1 MSASPETPAADA
13 VTTATA
19 TDAAASN
26 PTPAPA
32 PVTVLGLGPMGRAL
46 ASAFVA
52 AGHPTTVWNRTEGK
66 ADELVAQ
73 GATAAS
79 TPAEAVAASEL
90 VVICVIDYAASGS
103 ILEAAGDAIKG
114 RTLVNLTADSPD
126 RARAAA
132 TWATERGADYL
143 DGTILTPTVTIG
155 TPDAVFLFSGPEALY
170 ETHRA
175 TFASLGGTATYQ
187 GADYGRAAAYDVA
200 LLDFFWTSVSGL
212 MHAFA
217 LGKKENVAARDLAPF
232 ARGILD
238 ILPPIMDLLAGN
250 VDDGVYPG
258 DDSHIISV
266 AAGIDHVIHA
276 ADDRGMDTG
285 VLRAARAVAQRAID
299 EGNGTDGIE
308 RLAEVL
314 GRPAA

>member
-1 MSASPETPAADA
+1 MSASPATPAAEDA
-13 VTTATA
+13 TTADDGT
-19 TDAAASN
+19 TDAAATTN
-26 PTPAPA
+26 AAPA

-52 AGHPTTVWNRTEGK
+52 AGHPTTVWNRIPGK

-79 TPAEAVAASEL
+79 TPAASEL
-90 VVICVIDYAASGS
+90 VVVCVIDYAASDS
-103 ILEAAGDAIKG
+103 ILEAAADAISG

-132 TWATERGADYL
+132 GWAAEPGVDYL
-143 DGTILTPTVTIG
+143 DGTILTLAVSIG
-155 TPDAVFLFSGPEALY
+155 TPAAVFLFSGPEALY
-170 ETHRA
+170 EKPRA
-175 TFASLGGTATYQ
+175 TFASLGGSATYQ
-187 GADYGRAAAYDVA
+187 GADHGRAAAYDVA

-217 LGKKENVAARDLAPF
+217 LARKEDIAARDLAQF

-238 ILPPIMDLLAGN
+238 LLPPIMDQLAGN

-258 DDSHIISV
+258 EDSHIISV

-285 VLRAARAVAQRAID
+285 VLRAARAVARRAID
-299 EGNGTDGIE
+299 EGHGTDGIE

>member
-1 MSASPETPAADA
+1 MSASPETPAA
-13 VTTATA
+13 
-19 TDAAASN
+19 TDAADAA
-26 PTPAPA
+26 TTDATPA

-52 AGHPTTVWNRTEGK
+52 AGHPTTVWNRTPGK

-90 VVICVIDYAASGS
+90 VVICVIDYAASDS

-126 RARAAA
+126 RARTAA
-132 TWATERGADYL
+132 TWAAERGADYL
-143 DGTILTPTVTIG
+143 DGTILTPTVSIG
-155 TPDAVFLFSGPEALY
+155 TPSAVFLFSGPEALY
-170 ETHRA
+170 ERHRA
-175 TFASLGGTATYQ
+175 TFSSLGGSATYQ
-187 GADYGRAAAYDVA
+187 GADHGRAAAYDVA

-217 LGKKENVAARDLAPF
+217 LARKEDIAARDLAPF

-238 ILPPIMDLLAGN
+238 LLPPIMDQLAGN

-258 DDSHIISV
+258 EDSHIISV
-266 AAGIDHVIHA
+266 AAGIEHVIHA

-299 EGNGTDGIE
+299 EGHGTDGIE